1 MVDMVSGAS
10 STGNT
15 DRSKPDISS
24 KRGRKKRDNIANG
37 GIILTKV
44 TSAKPKRRKHGR
56 KERKERY

>member
-15 DRSKPDISS
+15 DRSKPDIS
-24 KRGRKKRDNIANG
+24 KKGRKKRDNIANG

-44 TSAKPKRRKHGR
+44 TSAKPKRRK
-56 KERKERY
+56 

>member
-24 KRGRKKRDNIANG
+24 KKGKKRDNINEKSIMLA
-37 GIILTKV
+37 KV
-44 TSAKPKRRKHGR
+44 TSAKRKRRK
-56 KERKERY
+56 